1 MVSKYF
7 LNFFAV
13 QIIHFIFAMCLYG
26 ILMSAQFL
34 PLD

>member
-7 LNFFAV
+7 LNFLAV
-13 QIIHFIFAMCLYG
+13 QIILFVFAMCLYG
-26 ILMSAQFL
+26 IMMSAQFL